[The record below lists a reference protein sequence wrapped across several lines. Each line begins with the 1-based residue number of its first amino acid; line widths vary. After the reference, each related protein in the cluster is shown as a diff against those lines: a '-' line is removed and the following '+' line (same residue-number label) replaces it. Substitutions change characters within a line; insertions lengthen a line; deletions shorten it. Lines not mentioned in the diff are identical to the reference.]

1 MNIFLFNRYHNQV
14 DCRGDCIVSAVFIL
28 RKTWPSSA
36 MLPKVKWYLA
46 KALYLSINFVV
57 HHTLQKH
64 KVVVIDFICSEILI
78 VFALIHFS
86 EEKCCNCCNLM

>member
-28 RKTWPSSA
+28 RKTWPTSA

-46 KALYLSINFVV
+46 KALYLSIN
-57 HHTLQKH
+57 L
-64 KVVVIDFICSEILI
+64 
-78 VFALIHFS
+78 
-86 EEKCCNCCNLM
+86 

>member
-1 MNIFLFNRYHNQV
+1 
-14 DCRGDCIVSAVFIL
+14 
-28 RKTWPSSA
+28 

-57 HHTLQKH
+57 HHTLPKH

-78 VFALIHFS
+78 FLPSFIFQKRNAVIVVT
-86 EEKCCNCCNLM
+86 